1 MTDIANDNP
10 PECYSQE
17 LLDVQINEQRQMVK
31 ATAHKHQVRLSVA
44 LVCGIALVYGFISP
58 LSLDIATDYQDILI
72 SSLFVVTT
80 IWGIIEFS
88 KQSRAKGILSE
99 FNQTSI
105 HVEHCLTTSVID
117 EAKLLESKLCSMSQK
132 ERGTLLFL
140 YAQGKLPAIA
150 QHIKKLEVQKYK
162 LDLERTYKKA
172 KLQLGH
178 EYWQR
183 LTSHPLNQVKT
194 KLDSTLAKLSKRR
207 EELQAKW
214 DATYETLSWWNK
226 IKHADGP
233 DFSELDGHISQIKQ
247 LTLKFDVNH
256 GADLSRVETAYTAK
270 YQTAL
275 NRLQRSFETAV
286 VFVNEKYAESK
297 STPNVSTDP
306 LLRAAGWA
314 GLFGLSYSLWDDFMT
329 THAVYDALRGVNG
342 NFEGMSDSEIWLE
355 TMWMTPESLSGLAS
369 LTKGAY
375 FEQLV
380 ANDTQGEL
388 FEHFNHPDTDI
399 TIDGI
404 AYQLKAT
411 DSVDYIDSVAD
422 DIPVIATSEVAES
435 TNAIDSGFTNAELT
449 DDVDMAID
457 SIGID
462 PGDIMTDGILAGL
475 GGLGFF
481 ATLNGIN
488 HASERY
494 NQGSDGEQ
502 AIFEGLGVAI
512 EGTAKTMVDA
522 GEMVYKAATSRP
534 SRAVGRGVLKVLE
547 KVDQKLEEAARDGK

>member
-1 MTDIANDNP
+1 MTNRANENAA
-10 PECYSQE
+10 ERSSKE
-17 LLDVQINEQRQMVK
+17 LLEVSINKQRYLLK
-31 ATAHKHQVRLSVA
+31 ATAYKHRVRLGVA

-58 LSLDIATDYQDILI
+58 LSQGIATDYQDILI
-72 SSLFVVTT
+72 SGLLVLTT

-88 KQSRAKGILSE
+88 NQSRAKNILSE
-99 FNQTSI
+99 CDQTSI
-105 HVEHCLTTSVID
+105 QVEHCLTTSVID

-132 ERGTLLFL
+132 ERGTLLSL
-140 YAQGKLPAIA
+140 YSQSKLPIVT
-150 QHIKKLEVQKYK
+150 QHITKLEAQKYK
-162 LDLERTYKKA
+162 QDLEQAFEKA
-172 KLQLGH
+172 KLNLIL
-178 EYWQR
+178 EYWQK

-194 KLDSTLAKLSKRR
+194 KLDSTFTKLSKRR
-207 EELQAKW
+207 KELQAQW

-233 DFSELDGHISQIKQ
+233 DFSELDGNISKVKELTKNFDIK
-247 LTLKFDVNH
+247 H
-256 GADLSRVETAYTAK
+256 GAELVKLEAAYKALHDK
-270 YQTAL
+270 AL
-275 NRLQRSFETAV
+275 NRCQRAFDASV
-286 VFVNEKYAESK
+286 VYVNDKYAGSN
-297 STPNVSTDP
+297 STPNVSTDH
-306 LLRAAGWA
+306 LLLAAGWA
-314 GLFGLSYSLWDDFMT
+314 GVFGLSYSLWDDFMT
-329 THAVYDALRGVNG
+329 THDVYDALRGVNG
-342 NFEGMSDSEIWLE
+342 NFEGMSDSEVWLE

-380 ANDTQGEL
+380 ATDTKGEL
-388 FEHFNHPDTDI
+388 FKHFNHPDTDI

-411 DSVDYIDSVAD
+411 DSVDYIDSVAA

-435 TNAIDSGFTNAELT
+435 ANAIDSGFTNVELT
-449 DDVDMAID
+449 ADVDMAID
-457 SIGID
+457 GIGID

-534 SRAVGRGVLKVLE
+534 SRAVGRGILKILE
-547 KVDQKLEEAARDGK
+547 RVDQKLEEAARNGK